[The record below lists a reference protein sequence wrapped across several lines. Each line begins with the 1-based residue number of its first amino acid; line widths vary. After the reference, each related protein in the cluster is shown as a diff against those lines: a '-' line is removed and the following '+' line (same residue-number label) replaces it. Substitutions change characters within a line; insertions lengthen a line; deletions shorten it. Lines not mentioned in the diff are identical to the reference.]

1 MITSSLTWEKELVF
15 AVEQDNHKFY
25 LDADPQFGGQDK
37 GPKPKGLLLSSL
49 GGCSG
54 MDAVSILT
62 KMRVGDYELKIDVN
76 GEIEEDYPKAFTR
89 IELIFNFSGND
100 LPESKLKRAVELATE
115 KYCAAYAM
123 LSKAAKIETKILL
136 NGEEVK

>member
-1 MITSSLTWEKELVF
+1 MIKSRLVWEKELVF
-15 AVEQDNHKFY
+15 AVEQDKHKFY
-25 LDADPQFGGQDK
+25 LDGDPQFGGQEK
-37 GPKPKGLLLSSL
+37 GPRPKGLLLTAL

-62 KMRVGDYELKIDVN
+62 KMRVGDFELKIDIN
-76 GEIEEDYPKAFTR
+76 GDIEEEYPKAITG
-89 IELIFNFSGND
+89 IELIFKFKGD
-100 LPESKLKRAVELATE
+100 DIPESKLKRAVELATE